1 MTRIRTDMR
10 LKRNTLI
17 YVIRVLLCLVALSI
31 CVVSQQKPERQV
43 VEGVVVDQSG
53 DPVSAATVTLVGN
66 STTTATSTGNDG
78 RFHFESPPQ
87 SALILE
93 ISATG
98 FAKIKQ
104 RLNQTA
110 EVNAPLRVV
119 LRPADVEGQV
129 TVAATRIETSIA
141 DTPASVVVLGRT
153 ALATTAALTVDD
165 TLRQVAGFSLFRRS
179 GSRTANPTTQGV
191 SLRGLGA
198 SGASRAI
205 VLADGIP
212 LTDPFGGWVY
222 WDRVPRVAVAEVE
235 VLRGPA
241 SHLYGSD
248 ALGGVIN
255 ITTKPRDTN
264 TLSLETFYGNER
276 TPGASLFAGHRKDD
290 WGGSVS
296 AEILNTDGY
305 IIVAPD
311 ERGPV
316 DTPAGSRHSVVT
328 LRAERWFGPSQH
340 IFGDM
345 SFFGEARKNGT
356 PLQTNRTHI
365 RQFSLGG
372 ESSSSKSGSF
382 SARIYGGTQVYDQN
396 FSAISVDRSTETL
409 TRVQRVPA
417 QVVGGSIQ
425 GSSGEWHGQTFVA
438 GFESQKVRGASD
450 EIVFVNGRATSQVGA
465 GGREQTFG
473 GYFEDIAMIG
483 SRVFLTAGV
492 RIDHWR
498 NNDALSTTTPLTVPT
513 RSTVILFPDR
523 SETAFSPHLSGTYKI
538 SENVS
543 LIFSGSRAFRAPTL
557 NELYRSFRVGNVL
570 TLANENLRAER
581 LTGGEAGLRA
591 TFLNQ
596 RLVIFGTSFWN
607 EVTQPVA
614 NVTLQTTPALI
625 TRQRQNLGRTRSVGV
640 EVEADAQLH
649 RFWSLSSGYVLA
661 DATVVRFPANT
672 ALEGLRIPQV
682 PLHQFTFQLRYTNS
696 SIATVGVQARASS
709 SQFDD
714 DQNLFR
720 LGSYFVLDATVA
732 RRISS
737 HVEVFGAAE
746 NLFNNR
752 YETGKTP
759 VTTIGPPILVRAGV
773 RLQFGSR

>member
-1 MTRIRTDMR
+1 MKVKGNI
-10 LKRNTLI
+10 L
-17 YVIRVLLCLVALSI
+17 I
-31 CVVSQQKPERQV
+31 CVICVSLCIFSVSISAVSQQKPERQV
-43 VEGVVVDQSG
+43 VEGVVVDQAG

-66 STTTATSTGNDG
+66 STTTATSTDNDG
-78 RFHFESPPQ
+78 RFHLESPPQ
-87 SALILE
+87 SSLFLE
-93 ISATG
+93 ISANG

-104 RLNQTA
+104 RVNQSV

-119 LRPADVEGQV
+119 LQPAVIEGQV
-129 TVAATRIETSIA
+129 TIAATRTETSIA
-141 DTPASVVVLGRT
+141 ETPASVVVLGRT
-153 ALATTAALTVDD
+153 ALETTAALTVDD
-165 TLRQVAGFSLFRRS
+165 TLRQVAGFSLFRRN

-212 LTDPFGGWVY
+212 LNDPFGGWVY
-222 WDRVPRVAVAEVE
+222 WDRVPRVAVSEVE

-255 ITTKPRDTN
+255 ITTKPRDTS
-264 TLSLETFYGNER
+264 TLALETFYGNES
-276 TPGASLFAGHRKDD
+276 TPGASLFAAGRKND

-311 ERGPV
+311 ERGLV
-316 DTPAGSRHSVVT
+316 DTPAGSRHSVVS
-328 LRAERWFGPSQH
+328 LRGERWFGARQH
-340 IFGDM
+340 LVGDM

-365 RQFSLGG
+365 RQFSFGG

-382 SARIYGGTQVYDQN
+382 SANIYGGTQVYDQN
-396 FSAISVDRSTETL
+396 FSAISVDRRTETL

-425 GSSGEWHGQTFVA
+425 WSSGEWHGQTFVA
-438 GFESQKVRGASD
+438 GFENQKVRGASD
-450 EIVFVNGRATSQVGA
+450 EIVFANGRATSLVGA
-465 GGREQTFG
+465 GGREHTFG
-473 GYFEDIAMIG
+473 GYFEDIATIG

-492 RIDHWR
+492 RVDHWR
-498 NNDALSTTTPLTVPT
+498 NNDALSTTTPVIGAAPGNVTV
-513 RSTVILFPDR
+513 FPDR
-523 SETAFSPHLSGTYKI
+523 SETAFSPHLSATYKI
-538 SENVS
+538 NENVS
-543 LIFSGSRAFRAPTL
+543 LLFSGSRAFRAPTL

-581 LTGGEAGLRA
+581 LTGSEAGVRA
-591 TFLNQ
+591 TMFNE

-607 EVTQPVA
+607 EVTRPVA

-625 TRQRQNLGRTRSVGV
+625 TRQRQNLGRTRSVGL
-640 EVEADAQLH
+640 EVEADAQLN

-696 SIATVGVQARASS
+696 SIATIGVQARASS

-720 LGSYFVLDATVA
+720 LGSYFVLDTTAA

-737 HVEVFGAAE
+737 HVEVFAAAE
-746 NLFNNR
+746 NLFNSR

-759 VTTIGPPILVRAGV
+759 VTTIGPPILVRAGF